1 MASPSPRNR
10 LYNVFADPDRD
21 LEEKVGRALRIGT
34 EYLDLPF
41 GFLTRI
47 DEGVQEIVQATG
59 DHDLLQPGE
68 TCPLDDAYCRL
79 TVELDSP
86 LAVDNAS
93 ASAIDQRA
101 VDTFGLG
108 TYIGTK
114 VVVDGETEGTICFAD
129 TDVRDEPFTEAE
141 EMFLELLGRLVS
153 GERERR
159 AYERQLAERNARLER
174 EKRRFEAIAETS
186 FDILFRVG
194 LDAEF
199 TYVSS
204 AVERVLG
211 HPPAALTG
219 EPFVDFMT
227 DAAAERAGSAYAEVL
242 ENRTVENLELDFLDR
257 TGSVVV
263 LEVNATP
270 VTRDGDVVGVQGVGR
285 DVTARKERQRELR
298 IKNRAMD
305 EAQVGICIC
314 DVREPNEPLVYV
326 NDGFERV
333 TGYDT
338 EELLGRNCR
347 MLQGERTDP
356 ATTRRFRAAID
367 AEEPVVAELV
377 NYRRDGTPFWNRV
390 HLAPVDD
397 ETGAVTHYVG
407 FQQDVTERKRTE
419 QLIRVLNRVLRH
431 NLRND
436 VNAFLGWTDQLN
448 AGDGRDVDAERRI
461 ERVAEDLLTTSE
473 RARELERY
481 ARRERTPERLDPEAL
496 LAGVV
501 DATRERWP
509 AATIRLSVRTDPETG
524 ICAGAELE
532 RAVEE
537 LVENAVKHDP
547 SAEPSVAV
555 EAEADGEWVRLVVAD
570 DGPGIDGMESD
581 VVAAGTETP
590 LEHGSGLGLWLVNWV
605 VTRYGGSF
613 AIEAESDG
621 SGTTATV
628 RLPRIERGTPVEAAA
643 RRPTILSE

>member
-1 MASPSPRNR
+1 MASSSPRNR
-10 LYNVFADPDRD
+10 LYNVLADPDQD
-21 LEEKVGRALRIGT
+21 VAEKVGRALRIGT

-47 DEGVQEIVQATG
+47 DGEVQEIVQATG

-86 LAVDNAS
+86 LAVNNAS
-93 ASAIDQRA
+93 ASAIDRRA
-101 VDTFGLG
+101 VDAFGLG

-129 TDVRDEPFTEAE
+129 TDERDEPFTEAE

-159 AYERQLAERNARLER
+159 AYERELAERNARLER

-186 FDILFRVG
+186 FDVLFRVG

-211 HPPAALTG
+211 HSPAALTG

-227 DAAAERAGSAYAEVL
+227 DAAAERAVSAYAEVIAD
-242 ENRTVENLELDFLDR
+242 RTVENLELDFLDS

-270 VTRDGDVVGVQGVGR
+270 VTRDGEVVGVQGVGR

-298 IKNRAMD
+298 LKNRAMD

-326 NDGFERV
+326 NEGFERV

-356 ATTRRFRAAID
+356 ATTRRLRAAVD

-390 HLAPVDD
+390 HLTPVDD
-397 ETGAVTHYVG
+397 ESGTVTHYVG
-407 FQQDVTERKRTE
+407 FQQDVTERTRTE

-448 AGDGRDVDAERRI
+448 AGDERDADVEGRI
-461 ERVAEDLLTTSE
+461 ERIAADLLTTSE

-501 DATRERWP
+501 DAKRDRWP
-509 AATIRLSVRTDPETG
+509 AATIRLSVRTDEGTG

-547 SAEPSVAV
+547 SPEPRVAV

-581 VVAAGTETP
+581 VVDAGTETP

-613 AIEAESDG
+613 SIEAEPDG
-621 SGTTATV
+621 SGTTATL
-628 RLPRIERGTPVEAAA
+628 RLPRIERDTPVEAAA

>member
-211 HPPAALTG
+211 HSPAALTG

-448 AGDGRDVDAERRI
+448 AGDGGDVDAERRI

>member
-448 AGDGRDVDAERRI
+448 AGDGGDVDAERRI

-481 ARRERTPERLDPEAL
+481 ARRERTPERLDPGAL

-643 RRPTILSE
+643 RRPAILSE

>member
-448 AGDGRDVDAERRI
+448 AGDGGDVDAERRI

-537 LVENAVKHDP
+537 LVENAVKHDQ

-555 EAEADGEWVRLVVAD
+555 KAEADGEWVRLVVAD

>member
-1 MASPSPRNR
+1 MASSSPRNR

-21 LEEKVGRALRIGT
+21 VAEKVGRALRIGT

-211 HPPAALTG
+211 HSPAALTG

-448 AGDGRDVDAERRI
+448 AGDGGDVDAERRI